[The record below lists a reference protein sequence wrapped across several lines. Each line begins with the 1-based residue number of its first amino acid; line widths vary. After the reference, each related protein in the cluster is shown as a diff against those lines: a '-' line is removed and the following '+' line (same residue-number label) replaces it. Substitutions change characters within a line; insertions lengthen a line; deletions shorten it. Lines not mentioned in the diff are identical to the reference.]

1 MLLILNQIDRA
12 KYTLKLRTPKKICAN
27 RDVERVSCVGGET
40 ITFGSFDS
48 FADAK
53 HTSDMFVYAIA
64 YFKDNPEVLKE
75 PLFLEKN
82 FKVGDKS

>member
-1 MLLILNQIDRA
+1 MLLTLNQTDRA
-12 KYTLKLRTPKKICAN
+12 KYTLNLRTPKKICEN
-27 RDVERVSCVGGET
+27 RDVERANYSGGET

-64 YFKDNPEVLKE
+64 YFKDNPDVLKE